1 MPILT
6 GKKKNVERTIYW
18 RTFQRD
24 KQKAIRMG
32 EWKYLQDEK
41 GEYLFDL
48 LADQGEKNDLKE
60 KQGVIFNRLKKRYAK
75 WEKTVLQPIPL

>member
-6 GKKKNVERTIYW
+6 GKQKEVDRTFFW
-18 RTFQRD
+18 RTSQRS
-24 KQKAIRMG
+24 KHKAMRDG
-32 EWKYLQDEK
+32 HWKYLQDEK

-48 LADQGEKNDLKE
+48 STDQQEKNNLRTREGNRFKKMKE
-60 KQGVIFNRLKKRYAK
+60 QFGN